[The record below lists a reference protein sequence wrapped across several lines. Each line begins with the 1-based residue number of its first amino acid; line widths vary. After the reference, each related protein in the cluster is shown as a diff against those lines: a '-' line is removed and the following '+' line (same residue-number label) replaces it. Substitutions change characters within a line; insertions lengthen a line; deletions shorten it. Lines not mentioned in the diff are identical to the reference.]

1 MPVLQDTIENI
12 QGVDMKGME
21 QARKRIDALC
31 KPPGSLGKLESLA
44 VQLSGITG
52 QLYPTVDKKVM
63 IVCAADH
70 GVCEEGVTTNPQDVT
85 VFQTLNFPKGGDR
98 RLCDCGHY
106 QCKGGHSR
114 CWGKSRY
121 ST

>member
-1 MPVLQDTIENI
+1 MPLLQDTIENI

-52 QLYPTVDKKVM
+52 QLYPTVDK
-63 IVCAADH
+63 
-70 GVCEEGVTTNPQDVT
+70 
-85 VFQTLNFPKGGDR
+85 R
-98 RLCDCGHY
+98 
-106 QCKGGHSR
+106 
-114 CWGKSRY
+114 
-121 ST
+121 